1 MKNKSAK
8 KLAEVIDEQT
18 KQKLQKRFK
27 LDKNFKPIRIAAAN
41 NQMLKALVFTG
52 HRSSE
57 VLTAKH
63 YIKKAGV

>member
-8 KLAEVIDEQT
+8 KLAELLDDHI
-18 KQKLQKRFK
+18 KQALQKRFK
-27 LDKNFKPIRIAAAN
+27 LDKNFNPIRIAAAN

>member
-27 LDKNFKPIRIAAAN
+27 LDKNFKPIRIAAA
-41 NQMLKALVFTG
+41 
-52 HRSSE
+52 
-57 VLTAKH
+57 KH
-63 YIKKAGV
+63 YTKKAGYRVVA